1 VDGTRADAGRTE
13 QTLATILD
21 ATPVGV
27 CITTDEGMFEQVNPA
42 YERLYGY
49 TADELVGRHFTL
61 VVPTEQQGELS
72 ALHDRFIAEGVEI
85 RGEWRVVAKDGKPR
99 TILAD
104 ACRVVGAD
112 GRYRKVTFVLDISE
126 RIATERALAQANALL
141 EEANAQLTHLA
152 AHDSLTGLANYR
164 RSQEALA
171 AAMDTARR
179 YQRDLVVAV
188 VDLDHFKLVNDT
200 HGHRAGDEALI
211 RFAEMMR
218 AGTRAADVCG
228 RLGGEEFVVVM
239 PETGVQEA
247 EILLGRLRAACRE
260 RPLLPSGARLTF
272 SAGVA
277 RFGYDDTP
285 ESLLERADAALY
297 RAKAAGRDTTVIG

>member
-1 VDGTRADAGRTE
+1 VDGTTVGGAGPE
-13 QTLATILD
+13 QTLATIID

-27 CITTDEGMFEQVNPA
+27 CITTDEGILEQVNPA

-49 TADELVGRHFTL
+49 TAEELVGRHFTI
-61 VVPTEQQGELS
+61 VVPDAQQEELS
-72 ALHDRFIAEGVEI
+72 RLHDRFIAEGVDI
-85 RGEWRVVAKDGKPR
+85 RGEWRVIGKDGLPR

-104 ACRVVGAD
+104 ACRIVGAD

-126 RIATERALAQANALL
+126 RIAIEEQLAQANALL
-141 EEANAQLTHLA
+141 EEANARLTHLA

-164 RSQEALA
+164 RSQEVLA
-171 AAMDTARR
+171 AAIDTARR
-179 YQRDLVVAV
+179 YQRELVVAV
-188 VDLDHFKLVNDT
+188 VDLDHFKVVNDT
-200 HGHRAGDEALI
+200 QGHRAGDEALI
-211 RFAEMMR
+211 QFAAMMR
-218 AGTRAADVCG
+218 EGTRVADVCG

-247 EILLGRLRAACRE
+247 EVLLGRLRAACRE
-260 RPLLPSGARLTF
+260 RPLTPSGARLTF

-297 RAKAAGRDTTVIG
+297 RAKEAGRDRTVIG